1 MRPGRRAQQIVR
13 IKGIELSSAFRRTR
27 FQIDVILLAFAGV
40 LGVLIWLS
48 PQKGLYG
55 AEPASSK
62 AEDAR
67 TSINLEALSRLK
79 GIDLESN
86 TAVKAVV
93 LKILDQIRG
102 TPQFVEIVRDFNVRG
117 QPAGLLEAAEKD
129 PSGPTG
135 AEAARLLLR
144 DEDLATL
151 KLALNDTT
159 NAESLIE
166 ALGNAGEKATVP
178 LLLPI
183 VTATARPLPVRKKAV
198 QALAKTREGA
208 TALLELARAKT
219 LPEDLKPAASQEL
232 NNVRWDNLK
241 TEAAQVL
248 PPSANQET
256 HSLVPISEL
265 VKRKG
270 DPVKGAAVFRRESVG
285 CFKCHQINGEG
296 VDFGPNLSEIGT
308 KLAKDAIY
316 ESIRDPSAGISFGY
330 EAWQLDFKNGDD
342 AFGLIVSETADEL
355 SLKAIGGIVTRY
367 KKSELAHRSKQKLSI
382 MPAGLEQTMSTEDLV
397 DLVEYLSSLKKRA
410 P

>member
-1 MRPGRRAQQIVR
+1 MRPSRRAQEIVST
-13 IKGIELSSAFRRTR
+13 GIELSRAFRRTG
-27 FQIDVILLAFAGV
+27 FELEVIRLALAGLLA
-40 LGVLIWLS
+40 VLIGFS
-48 PQKGLYG
+48 PQHALYG
-55 AEPASSK
+55 AEPAPPK

-86 TAVKAVV
+86 AAIRAVV
-93 LKILDQIRG
+93 LKILDQVRG
-102 TPQFVEIVRDFNVRG
+102 TPQFVEIVRDFNVHG
-117 QPAGLLEAAEKD
+117 QTAGLLEAAEKD
-129 PSGPTG
+129 PAGPIG

-144 DEDLATL
+144 GEELATV
-151 KLALNDTT
+151 KLALNDT
-159 NAESLIE
+159 NAEGLIE
-166 ALGNAGEKATVP
+166 ALGNTGEKATVP

-183 VTATARPLPVRKKAV
+183 VTDTGRSVAVRKKAV

-208 TALLELARAKT
+208 AGLLDLARAKT
-219 LPEDLKPAASQEL
+219 LPEDLKPTASQEI

-241 TEAAQVL
+241 AEAAQVL
-248 PPSANQET
+248 PPLANQES
-256 HSLVPISEL
+256 HPLAPISEL
-265 VKRKG
+265 VNRKG
-270 DPVKGAAVFRRESVG
+270 DPQKGAAVFHREIVG

-367 KKSELAHRSKQKLSI
+367 KKSEIARRTKQKLSI

-410 P
+410 H

>member
-1 MRPGRRAQQIVR
+1 MP
-13 IKGIELSSAFRRTR
+13 KGIGLSSAFRGTR
-27 FQIDVILLAFAGV
+27 IQMVLVRSALPWLLT
-40 LGVLIWLS
+40 VLICLN
-48 PQKGLYG
+48 PRRALYG
-55 AEPASSK
+55 AAESSPGK

-86 TAVKAVV
+86 AALKAVV
-93 LKILDQIRG
+93 LKILDQVRG
-102 TPQFVEIVRDFNVRG
+102 TPQFVEIVRDFNVHG
-117 QPAGLLEAAEKD
+117 QTAGLLEAAQKD

-144 DEDLATL
+144 DENLATL
-151 KLALNDTT
+151 KLSLNDT

-166 ALGNAGEKATVP
+166 ALGNTGEKATVP
-178 LLLPI
+178 LLVPI
-183 VTATARPLPVRKKAV
+183 LTDTAKPVVVRKKAV
-198 QALAKTREGA
+198 QAVARTREGA
-208 TALLELARAKT
+208 AALLDLARAKT

-232 NNVRWDNLK
+232 SNVRWDSLK

-248 PPSANQET
+248 PPAPNQET
-256 HSLVPISEL
+256 HPLVPISDL
-265 VKRKG
+265 VNRKG
-270 DPVKGAAVFRRESVG
+270 DPQKGSAIFRREIVG

-308 KLAKDAIY
+308 KLARDAIY

-342 AFGLIVSETADEL
+342 ALGLIVSETADEL

-367 KKSELAHRSKQKLSI
+367 KKSEIARRTKQKLSI
-382 MPAGLEQTMSTEDLV
+382 MPAGLEQTMSTEDLI

-410 P
+410 Q